1 MRAFTKEW
9 LKASRDD
16 LLTIEEIIDNPHL
29 THIVAFH
36 AQQCVEK
43 AMKAI
48 IEENEIDIP
57 KIHKLLKL
65 YEKVSF
71 SLNGLDEEVMSL
83 LDGLYIESRY
93 PGDMGLL
100 PHGKPTTNDVKEF
113 YTFANS
119 VFDKVCEVLAINMKD
134 ILKSGYE

>member
-9 LKASRDD
+9 LKASKDD

-71 SLNGLDEEVMSL
+71 AVDGLDKDIMSV

-100 PHGKPTTNDVKEF
+100 PHGKPTTNDAKEF
-113 YTFANS
+113 YDFANG
-119 VFDKVCEVLAINMKD
+119 VFNKVCVILGINKED
-134 ILKSGYE
+134 IF